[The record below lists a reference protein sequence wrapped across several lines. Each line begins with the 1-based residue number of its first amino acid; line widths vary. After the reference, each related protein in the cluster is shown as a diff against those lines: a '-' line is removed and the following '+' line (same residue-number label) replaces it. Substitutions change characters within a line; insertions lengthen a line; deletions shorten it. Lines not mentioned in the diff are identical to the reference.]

1 MMNQPQPPQH
11 PPPPSCPHCQGLR
24 VWAEPHI
31 SAGEH
36 MGYIQMIYAHEKPGA
51 FFSGPKT
58 VDVAAAI
65 CLNCG
70 YTAFYAKDVL
80 KMRAEFQDHPEW
92 FDL

>member
-1 MMNQPQPPQH
+1 MMNQPPGH
-11 PPPPSCPHCQGLR
+11 PPPPPCPHCQGRR
-24 VWAEPHI
+24 VWADTNI
-31 SAGEH
+31 SGEGFPKLH
-36 MGYIQMIYAHEKPGA
+36 LIYGHEKPGA
-51 FFSGPKT
+51 FFSSPKV

-80 KMRAEFQDHPEW
+80 KMRADFQQHPEW